1 MLLKDPVLKVGL
13 TGAIGSGKTSV
24 AKMFASL
31 GAHLIQA
38 DNVAHELMRPGQ
50 PVYAEV
56 VRAFGPGILKPDGTI
71 DRKKLADAAFG
82 TPGQPSTRVRDLNAI
97 VHPAV
102 VQHQNDW
109 MASIGR
115 SDPGAVAIVE
125 AALMIEAGAHT
136 RFDRLVVVTCPFEI
150 RLRRW
155 MSRAGVDEAA
165 AQAELTRRMAAQIP
179 EEEKVKLADFVI
191 DNSGELA
198 TTERQV
204 RDIYTHL
211 KQLAANP

>member
-1 MLLKDPVLKVGL
+1 MLKVGL
-13 TGAIGSGKTSV
+13 TGAIGSGKTTV

-38 DNVAHELMRPGQ
+38 DNVAHELMQPGQ
-50 PVYAEV
+50 FVYQEV
-56 VRAFGPGILKPDGTI
+56 VRAFGSSILKSDGTI

-82 TPGQPSTRVRDLNAI
+82 TPGQPSTRVKELNAI

-109 MASIGR
+109 MDSVGR
-115 SDPGAVAIVE
+115 SERGAVAVVE
-125 AALMIEAGAHT
+125 AALMIEAGAHR
-136 RFDRLVVVTCPFEI
+136 RFDRLVVVTCPFEV

-155 MSRAGVDEAA
+155 MSRAGVDEPAA
-165 AQAELTRRMAAQIP
+165 RKELSRRMAAQIP

-191 DNSGELA
+191 DNAGDLA
-198 TTERQV
+198 ETERQV
-204 RDIYTHL
+204 RETYARL
-211 KQLAANP
+211 RQLAASPKER

>member
-1 MLLKDPVLKVGL
+1 MLFEVPVLKVGL
-13 TGAIGSGKTSV
+13 TGAIGSGKTTV

-38 DNVAHELMRPGQ
+38 DNVAHELMQPGQ
-50 PVYAEV
+50 PVYQEV
-56 VRAFGPGILKPDGTI
+56 VRAFGSGILKPDGTI

-82 TPGQPSTRVRDLNAI
+82 TPGQPNTRVKELNAI

-109 MASIGR
+109 MDAIGR
-115 SDPGAVAIVE
+115 GESGAVAIVE
-125 AALMIEAGAHT
+125 AALMIEAGAHK
-136 RFDRLVVVTCPFEI
+136 RFDRLVVVTCPFEV

-155 MSRAGVDEAA
+155 MSRAGVDEPAA
-165 AQAELTRRMAAQIP
+165 RKELSRRMAAQIP

-191 DNSGELA
+191 DNAGDLA
-198 TTERQV
+198 ATERQV
-204 RDIYTHL
+204 RETYARL
-211 KQLAANP
+211 QQLATSP